1 MLSPWGSPL
10 GIRFTSLLA
19 LLISGFLALCS
30 QTAVCQKQVNFVQVV
45 MQATPVVNL
54 TSSALT
60 APWGTSVTF
69 TAKLTGGGA
78 PPSGIVAF
86 RDGGLQ
92 LGIGTL
98 NSSGIA
104 EFSTNALDAGTYSIT
119 AAYGGDSNYL
129 PATSS
134 ALAMV
139 VNKAAPTITWS
150 NPSAVSYGTALS
162 AKQLDATASVPGTFV
177 YSPVAGTV
185 LGTGSQTL
193 SVTFTPAGSTDYR
206 TATATILVNPA
217 MLTVTA
223 NSYSRVLETANPT
236 FNYTIT
242 GFVNGDSQSA
252 VSGSPVLSTSA
263 TISSAVGSYPITAGL
278 GTLTASYYTFG
289 LVAGTLSITQ
299 AIAPIS
305 LSANPTAPTGTNST
319 LSLGAN
325 VTLTAI
331 VGPAS
336 GSAPAPTG
344 TVTFSDGTALLG
356 AASVSASGV
365 ASFITNSLAAGSNTI
380 TAVYGGD
387 KNYRANTS
395 SATLTVSDFQLRAM
409 PDSVVLTP
417 TQQATVQVTVT
428 PESGFN
434 QTLTFTCSTLP
445 ADTRCSFAPP
455 AITPNG
461 ASASVVILTISAAQ
475 TAGLDQRRS
484 GPPSLIFAALQISC
498 CLGLFVL
505 IFDFRCGAKSS
516 PMTNKLLMA
525 GGVSLLLIF
534 VCSCGGTRYGFAPGA
549 TTYVTVTATS
559 GTLSHT
565 ATVKLRVE

>member
-1 MLSPWGSPL
+1 
-10 GIRFTSLLA
+10 
-19 LLISGFLALCS
+19 
-30 QTAVCQKQVNFVQVV
+30 
-45 MQATPVVNL
+45 
-54 TSSALT
+54 
-60 APWGTSVTF
+60 
-69 TAKLTGGGA
+69 
-78 PPSGIVAF
+78 
-86 RDGGLQ
+86 
-92 LGIGTL
+92 
-98 NSSGIA
+98 
-104 EFSTNALDAGTYSIT
+104 
-119 AAYGGDSNYL
+119 
-129 PATSS
+129 
-134 ALAMV
+134 
-139 VNKAAPTITWS
+139 
-150 NPSAVSYGTALS
+150 
-162 AKQLDATASVPGTFV
+162 
-177 YSPVAGTV
+177 
-185 LGTGSQTL
+185 
-193 SVTFTPAGSTDYR
+193 
-206 TATATILVNPA
+206 

-223 NSYSRVLETANPT
+223 NNYSRVLETANPT
-236 FNYTIT
+236 FNYIIT
-242 GFVNGDSQSA
+242 GFVNGDTQSA

-263 TISSAVGSYPITAGL
+263 TSSSAVGSYPITAGL

-299 AIAPIS
+299 GTAPIS
-305 LSANPTAPTGTNST
+305 VSANPTAPTSTNST
-319 LSLGAN
+319 VSLGAN

-331 VGPAS
+331 VSPAS

-344 TVTFSDGTALLG
+344 RVTFSDGTTVLG

-387 KNYRANTS
+387 KNYRASTS
-395 SATLTVSDFQLRAM
+395 SATLTISDFQLRVM

-434 QTLTFTCSTLP
+434 QPLTFTCSTLP
-445 ADTRCSFAPP
+445 ADTSCSFAPP

-484 GPPSLIFAALQISC
+484 GPPSLIFAALRISC

-505 IFDFRCGAKSS
+505 IFDFRCGGKSS
-516 PMTNKLLMA
+516 PMTNKLLTA

>member
-1 MLSPWGSPL
+1 
-10 GIRFTSLLA
+10 
-19 LLISGFLALCS
+19 
-30 QTAVCQKQVNFVQVV
+30 
-45 MQATPVVNL
+45 MQATPVVSL

-139 VNKAAPTITWS
+139 VNKAEPTITWS

-162 AKQLDATASVPGTFV
+162 AKQLNATASVPGTFV
-177 YSPVAGTV
+177 YSPVGGTV

-217 MLTVTA
+217 MLTVTV
-223 NSYSRVLETANPT
+223 NNYSRVFETANPT
-236 FNYTIT
+236 FHYTIT
-242 GFVNGDSQSA
+242 GFVNGDPQSA

-263 TISSAVGSYPITAGL
+263 TFLSAVGSYPITAGP
-278 GTLTASYYTFG
+278 GTLTASNYTFG

-299 AIAPIS
+299 ATAPIS
-305 LSANPTAPTGTNST
+305 VSANPTAPTST
-319 LSLGAN
+319 TVSLGAN
-325 VTLTAI
+325 VTLTAT
-331 VGPAS
+331 VSPAS

-344 TVTFSDGTALLG
+344 TVTFFDGATVLG
-356 AASVSASGV
+356 TASVSASGV

-387 KNYRANTS
+387 KNYRASTS
-395 SATLTVSDFQLRAM
+395 SATLTISDFQLRAM
-409 PDSVVLTP
+409 PESVVLTP

-445 ADTRCSFAPP
+445 ADTSCSFAPP

-484 GPPSLIFAALQISC
+484 GPPSLIFASLQISC
-498 CLGLFVL
+498 CLGLVVL
-505 IFDFRCGAKSS
+505 IFAFRRGKTS
-516 PMTNKLLMA
+516 PLTNKLLTA

-534 VCSCGGTRYGFAPGA
+534 VCSCGAARYGFAPGA

>member
-1 MLSPWGSPL
+1 
-10 GIRFTSLLA
+10 
-19 LLISGFLALCS
+19 
-30 QTAVCQKQVNFVQVV
+30 
-45 MQATPVVNL
+45 MQATPVVSL

-78 PPSGIVAF
+78 PPSGMVAF
-86 RDGGLQ
+86 RDVGLQ

-139 VNKAAPTITWS
+139 VNKAEPTITWS

-162 AKQLDATASVPGTFV
+162 AKQLNATASVPGTFV
-177 YSPVAGTV
+177 YSPVGGTV

-217 MLTVTA
+217 MLTVTV
-223 NSYSRVLETANPT
+223 NNYSRVFETANPT
-236 FNYTIT
+236 FHYTIT
-242 GFVNGDSQSA
+242 GFVNGDPQSA

-263 TISSAVGSYPITAGL
+263 TFLSAVGSYPITAGP
-278 GTLTASYYTFG
+278 GTLTASNYTFG

-299 AIAPIS
+299 ATAPIS
-305 LSANPTAPTGTNST
+305 VSANPTAPTST
-319 LSLGAN
+319 TVSLGAN
-325 VTLTAI
+325 VTLTAT
-331 VGPAS
+331 VSPAS

-344 TVTFSDGTALLG
+344 TVTFFDGATVLG

-387 KNYRANTS
+387 KNYRASTS
-395 SATLTVSDFQLRAM
+395 SATLTISDFQLRAM
-409 PDSVVLTP
+409 PESVVLTP

-428 PESGFN
+428 PESNYTNRRYRERGDSNHFRSSN
-434 QTLTFTCSTLP
+434 GGPGSTPLGSPIAHLRFASNFLLP
-445 ADTRCSFAPP
+445 R
-455 AITPNG
+455 
-461 ASASVVILTISAAQ
+461 ISRFDFCLSPWQ
-475 TAGLDQRRS
+475 DQPLDQQASDGRR
-484 GPPSLIFAALQISC
+484 GELTADICVQLR
-498 CLGLFVL
+498 
-505 IFDFRCGAKSS
+505 RCAIRFC
-516 PMTNKLLMA
+516 A
-525 GGVSLLLIF
+525 
-534 VCSCGGTRYGFAPGA
+534 R
-549 TTYVTVTATS
+549 
-559 GTLSHT
+559 SHHLCDRHGHIRHVV
-565 ATVKLRVE
+565 AYRHSQVDG

>member
-1 MLSPWGSPL
+1 
-10 GIRFTSLLA
+10 
-19 LLISGFLALCS
+19 
-30 QTAVCQKQVNFVQVV
+30 
-45 MQATPVVNL
+45 MQATPVVSL

-86 RDGGLQ
+86 RDGGSQ

-104 EFSTNALDAGTYSIT
+104 EFSTNALDVGTYSIT

-139 VNKAAPTITWS
+139 VNKAEPTITWS
-150 NPSAVSYGTALS
+150 NPAAVSYGTALS
-162 AKQLDATASVPGTFV
+162 AKQLNATASVPGTFV

-193 SVTFTPAGSTDYR
+193 SVTFTPAGSADYR

-223 NSYSRVLETANPT
+223 SNYSRVLETANPT

-242 GFVNGDSQSA
+242 GFVNGDTQSA

-278 GTLTASYYTFG
+278 GTLTASHYTFG

-299 AIAPIS
+299 ATAPIS
-305 LSANPTAPTGTNST
+305 LSANPTAPTST
-319 LSLGAN
+319 TVALGAN
-325 VTLTAI
+325 VTLTAT
-331 VGPAS
+331 VSPTS

-344 TVTFSDGTALLG
+344 TVTFSDGTTVLG

-387 KNYRANTS
+387 KNYRASTS
-395 SATLTVSDFQLRAM
+395 SATLTISDFQLRAM

-417 TQQATVQVTVT
+417 TQQATVRVTVT

-445 ADTRCSFAPP
+445 ADTSCSFAPP

-505 IFDFRCGAKSS
+505 IFDFRRGRKTSL
-516 PMTNKLLMA
+516 MTNKLLTA

-549 TTYVTVTATS
+549 ITYVTVTATS

-565 ATVKLRVE
+565 ATVKLRVK